1 MRHAGGILKNRI
13 MDEEK
18 ERPRYQPPSAELR
31 SKQKENPEGVRQ
43 RGPPTGQVRSYTNAC
58 PVRSRGRSSRP
69 TSNGVKVRFSL
80 CREGMGG
87 EHKSCNIEITAHAE
101 ENKKG

>member
-31 SKQKENPEGVRQ
+31 SKQKE
-43 RGPPTGQVRSYTNAC
+43 
-58 PVRSRGRSSRP
+58 
-69 TSNGVKVRFSL
+69 VK
-80 CREGMGG
+80 E
-87 EHKSCNIEITAHAE
+87 KIEDAGLDPDEFDEDEQEELAE
-101 ENKKG
+101 LL